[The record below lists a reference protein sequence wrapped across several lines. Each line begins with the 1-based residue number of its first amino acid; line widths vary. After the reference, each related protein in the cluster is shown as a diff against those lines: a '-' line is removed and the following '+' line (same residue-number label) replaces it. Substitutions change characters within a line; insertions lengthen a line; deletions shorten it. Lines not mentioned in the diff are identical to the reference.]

1 LNLAVARSD
10 PVKPSVSSFFKIMF
24 PLSGSD
30 PKKSITPKAPAMYPD
45 LRAMFET
52 LVPHLAPVKVVA
64 TAVVAADNF

>member
-1 LNLAVARSD
+1 
-10 PVKPSVSSFFKIMF
+10 
-24 PLSGSD
+24 
-30 PKKSITPKAPAMYPD
+30 MYPD